1 MVRMMATVA
10 QLGAHICIFLCT
22 HMYIVLYICFI
33 LPRLSLSR
41 IASTSPLWKNAGTP
55 AACSATPVVSRW
67 NGNPHVTHVMAT
79 FIAKTIIIGKS
90 RYYIGE
96 AEGASALAVS
106 SGKRLPFAASRRVG
120 LKA

>member
-1 MVRMMATVA
+1 MATVA

-22 HMYIVLYICFI
+22 HSSYIYVYIYI
-33 LPRLSLSR
+33 SSLVSLSR

-106 SGKRLPFAASRRVG
+106 SGKRLPFAASRRDG

>member
-1 MVRMMATVA
+1 MRISVSFYVHIVA
-10 QLGAHICIFLCT
+10 IY
-22 HMYIVLYICFI
+22 MYLVLYICFI

-96 AEGASALAVS
+96 AEGATALAVS
-106 SGKRLPFAASRRVG
+106 SGKRLPFAASRR
-120 LKA
+120 LASRRA

>member
-1 MVRMMATVA
+1 
-10 QLGAHICIFLCT
+10 
-22 HMYIVLYICFI
+22 MYIVLYICFI
-33 LPRLSLSR
+33 LSRLSLSR

-96 AEGASALAVS
+96 GASALAVS
-106 SGKRLPFAASRRVG
+106 SGKRLPRRVASRRVG